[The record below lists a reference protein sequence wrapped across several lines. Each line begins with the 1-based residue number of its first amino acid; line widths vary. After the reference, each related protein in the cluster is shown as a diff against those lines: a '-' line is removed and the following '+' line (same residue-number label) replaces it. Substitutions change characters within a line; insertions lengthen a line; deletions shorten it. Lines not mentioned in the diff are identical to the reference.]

1 MKKPFLLF
9 LFNVIFFVIF
19 SQLTISSTNHKNDSN
34 QVDDQQNL
42 HQQLGVFAFERPDG
56 LNFAGENVPLYSS
69 EIWERF
75 DNELLEM
82 FIFNPTPY
90 YILKKANKFFPVIEP
105 ILEKYG
111 VPDDFKYLAIIESG
125 LENVISPSGA
135 GFGK

>member
-9 LFNVIFFVIF
+9 LFTAIFFVIF

-42 HQQLGVFAFERPDG
+42 HQQLGVFAFARPDG

-75 DNELLEM
+75 DNELLRNVY
-82 FIFNPTPY
+82 FQSNTLLYF
-90 YILKKANKFFPVIEP
+90 KKAC
-105 ILEKYG
+105 
-111 VPDDFKYLAIIESG
+111 
-125 LENVISPSGA
+125 
-135 GFGK
+135 